1 MKLCL
6 VLHDRLRRYFSMS
19 NLSDADRLRI
29 PVDQLA
35 IGMYVVELDR
45 AWTETA
51 FLFQGFRIRQQ
62 QEIRLLQEI
71 CQYVWVDARRSVG
84 IRQQAREN
92 QAAQEVDLQPL
103 IGKVSFSAEMA
114 QAEPAYQA
122 AREQSLRILQAV
134 RLGQAL
140 DVATVKEVVKGCVE
154 SILRNPAA
162 MLWLARI
169 KHKDEY
175 TSEHSL
181 RVAILSIAL
190 GRELGLL
197 PLQLEQ
203 IGVCG
208 MLHDVG
214 KIKVPEEIL
223 NKPGALTPEE
233 LLIMQSHATEG
244 RKLLLSNQQVTA
256 ATVDV
261 AYSHHE
267 RLDGRGYPRGLD
279 AARIPYFAKIVAV
292 VDSYDAINSDRVYS
306 KGKSSL
312 ESLRILFDARDSH
325 FDADVVKA
333 FIHLIGIY
341 PPGEIVEFSNG
352 EVGIIIGCPPGN
364 KLKPRVLI
372 VLDEGKQRCK
382 ERVVDLQEAPRDICG
397 RPYRVKEVLS
407 CGAFGISIDE
417 YRQRGLIVP
426 GNL

>member
-1 MKLCL
+1 MA
-6 VLHDRLRRYFSMS
+6 DTDSGRLKI
-19 NLSDADRLRI
+19 A
-29 PVDQLA
+29 VAELA
-35 IGMYVVELDR
+35 IGMYVAELDR
-45 AWTETA
+45 PWTDTA

-71 CQYVWVDARRSVG
+71 CQFVWVDARRSIGVKAQVG
-84 IRQQAREN
+84 ENVAATAQQ
-92 QAAQEVDLQPL
+92 LQPV
-103 IGKVSFSAEMA
+103 IGKVDFSIEIE
-114 QAEPAYQA
+114 QAEPAFHA

-134 RLGQAL
+134 KLGHEL
-140 DVATVKEVVKGCVE
+140 DVAAVKVVVKDCVD

-162 MLWLARI
+162 LLWLARI
-169 KHKDEY
+169 KNKDEY

-233 LLIMQSHATEG
+233 LAIMQSHAAEG
-244 RKLLLSNQQVTA
+244 RKLLMSNQQVTA

-279 AARIPYFAKIVAV
+279 ASKIPYFAKIVAV

-312 ESLRILFDARDSH
+312 ESLRILFDARATH
-325 FDADVVKA
+325 FDQDIVKT
-333 FIHLIGIY
+333 FVQLIGIY
-341 PPGEIVEFSNG
+341 PPGEIVELSSG
-352 EVGIIIGCPPGN
+352 EVGIIISCPPGS
-364 KLKPRVLI
+364 KLKPRLLL
-372 VLDEGKQRCK
+372 VLDEHKRPCK
-382 ERVVDLQEAPRDICG
+382 ERVVDLQEAPRDLSG
-397 RPYRVKEVLS
+397 KPYRVHEVHTS
-407 CGAFGISIDE
+407 GAFGIAIDS
-417 YRQRGLIVP
+417 YRQRGLIIP
-426 GNL
+426 GHL

>member
-1 MKLCL
+1 
-6 VLHDRLRRYFSMS
+6 
-19 NLSDADRLRI
+19 
-29 PVDQLA
+29 
-35 IGMYVVELDR
+35 MYVVELDR

-71 CQYVWVDARRSVG
+71 CQHVWVDARRSVG
-84 IRQQAREN
+84 VGQQA
-92 QAAQEVDLQPL
+92 QESHLPEETSLQPV
-103 IGKVSFSAEMA
+103 IGKVTFEVEMA
-114 QAEPAYQA
+114 QAAPAYQA

-140 DVATVKEVVKGCVE
+140 DVAAVKEVIKDCVE
-154 SILRNPAA
+154 SILRNPSA

-214 KIKVPEEIL
+214 KIKVPNEIL

-233 LLIMQSHATEG
+233 LAIMQSHAAEG

-261 AYSHHE
+261 AYAHHE

-279 AARIPYFAKIVAV
+279 GAKIPYFAKIVAV

-306 KGKSSL
+306 KGRSSL

-325 FDADVVKA
+325 FDADIVNA
-333 FIHLIGIY
+333 FIHLIGVY
-341 PPGEIVEFSNG
+341 PPGELVELSSG

-364 KLKPRVLI
+364 KLKPRVLV
-372 VLDEGKQRCK
+372 VLDEQKQPCK
-382 ERVVDLQEAPRDICG
+382 EWVLDLQQTLRDTRG
-397 RPYRVKEVLS
+397 RPFRVKEVLS
-407 CGAFGISIDE
+407 CGAFGVAIDE
-417 YRQRGLIVP
+417 FRQRGLIVP

>member
-1 MKLCL
+1 MADT
-6 VLHDRLRRYFSMS
+6 DRG
-19 NLSDADRLRI
+19 RLKI
-29 PVDQLA
+29 AVAELA
-35 IGMYVVELDR
+35 IGMYVAELDR
-45 AWTETA
+45 PWTDTA

-71 CQYVWVDARRSVG
+71 CQFVWVDARRSIGVKTPV
-84 IRQQAREN
+84 AEN
-92 QAAQEVDLQPL
+92 VAATVQHLQPV
-103 IGKVSFSAEMA
+103 IGKVDFSIEIE
-114 QAEPAYQA
+114 QAGPVYHA

-134 RLGQAL
+134 KLGQEL
-140 DVATVKEVVKGCVE
+140 DVAAVKLVVKDCVD

-162 MLWLARI
+162 LLWLARI
-169 KHKDEY
+169 KNKDEY

-223 NKPGALTPEE
+223 NKPGALTPDE
-233 LLIMQSHATEG
+233 LAIMQSHAAEG
-244 RKLLLSNQQVTA
+244 RKLLMSNQQVTA

-279 AARIPYFAKIVAV
+279 ASKIPYFAKIVAV

-312 ESLRILFDARDSH
+312 ESLRILFDARETH
-325 FDADVVKA
+325 FDQDIVKA
-333 FIHLIGIY
+333 FVQLIGIY
-341 PPGEIVEFSNG
+341 PPGEVVELSSG
-352 EVGIIIGCPPGN
+352 EVGIIISCPPGS
-364 KLKPRVLI
+364 KLKPRLLL
-372 VLDEGKQRCK
+372 VLDEHKRPCK
-382 ERVVDLQEAPRDICG
+382 ERVVDLQESPRDLSG
-397 RPYRVKEVLS
+397 RPYRVHEVHTS
-407 CGAFGISIDE
+407 GAFGIAIDS
-417 YRQRGLIVP
+417 YRQRGLIIP
-426 GNL
+426 GHL